1 MRTANGDNVG
11 EVRFVDEQVL
21 REMFGRFNDRRA
33 FFADPEGSWIER
45 PRYRV
50 IPQNLEMNTRAEVLS
65 FFGGFFD
72 SLPDLHVEVEDV
84 VVAGQPGRERA
95 TLRWHLVGTHTGEP
109 FMGIAATGSAV
120 ELCGMDLLDFEN
132 GRIAGNCIYFDQLG
146 FARQVGMLPPE
157 RSRRDRL
164 LTGAF
169 NLTVRARRL
178 LRPGPNQP
186 TRCGPSHTHG
196 IVETASSR

>member
-1 MRTANGDNVG
+1 MTPTDGANVCA
-11 EVRFVDEQVL
+11 VRSVDEQVL
-21 REMFGRFNDRRA
+21 REMFGRFNDRAA
-33 FFADPEGSWIER
+33 FFADPEGSWVDR
-45 PRYRV
+45 PQYSV
-50 IPQNLEMNTRAEVLS
+50 IPQNLEMNTRAQVLS

-72 SLPDLHVEVEDV
+72 SLPDLHVEVEEV

-95 TLRWHLVGTHTGEP
+95 TLRWHLTGTHTGAP
-109 FMGIAATGSAV
+109 FMGIAATGRAV
-120 ELCGMDLLDFEN
+120 ELYGMDLLDFEN

-157 RSRRDRL
+157 GSRRDRL

-178 LRPGPNQP
+178 LR
-186 TRCGPSHTHG
+186 R
-196 IVETASSR
+196 